1 MVMSVSSAVTAIVD
15 AAATAPFRMSRTH
28 VADRWALYNIIIIL
42 SDKVK
47 VLFFFPY
54 TNNNKSKEGYR
65 VLAAA
70 AARARS
76 YFCYFNLNLPRS
88 CVRAVLAWVAV
99 CARHRPSSK
108 KKEEKKTFILLVR
121 FIFPLTP
128 FTGEREN
135 FLAAT
140 RVHATWDRKGGE
152 RTTAHRCRPTR
163 WVWHNWMF
171 LPPSFFSLYP
181 RSQKTTGNSESI
193 TQTKRGEKKKK
204 RRRTSNWTF
213 QIKREVTGRG
223 VNKSVS

>member
-108 KKEEKKTFILLVR
+108 KKKKKKKTFILLVR

-128 FTGEREN
+128 FTGERERISWQQ
-135 FLAAT
+135 LECT
-140 RVHATWDRKGGE
+140 RRETERAENGPQPIVVAPPGE
-152 RTTAHRCRPTR
+152 YGTTGCFCLL
-163 WVWHNWMF
+163 V
-171 LPPSFFSLYP
+171 SSLSP
-181 RSQKTTGNSESI
+181 RSQKTTGNLENI
-193 TQTKRGEKKKK
+193 TQTKRGEKKNAEELPIEPFK
-204 RRRTSNWTF
+204 
-213 QIKREVTGRG
+213 
-223 VNKSVS
+223 